1 MENTTEIVINTKYH
15 NKISVILEGLDPRY
29 CHIYEFIKAANLGVN
44 CGYCAIQQHGTA
56 TVVKTA
62 RRAQETGEP
71 AWLIAP
77 IFRRCNQTLEQYMT
91 LLGKKITPLKDTYQ
105 IWDNF
110 VGVYF
115 ELPMGVDD
123 FTGEDLLDMTRVF
136 SETYGKRIMV
146 NFTPEQIINPAFT
159 KEEAAYI
166 TDAYVKCNKY
176 EFGKELS
183 EEIDGKTFEKAE
195 DIYSYYTEKM
205 KALMPDVRVWYNPL
219 ADVNIGE
226 EKSILSLEGFK
237 KLLLKEEKAGG
248 LYVDGYKSYI
258 DRDKL
263 DWLLDAENP
272 ERWNKYIDAAKKVCG
287 ELRAIDIK

>member
-1 MENTTEIVINTKYH
+1 MENTTEIVVNKKYH
-15 NKISVILEGLDPRY
+15 DKLSVILEGHDPRY
-29 CHIYEFIKAANLGVN
+29 CHVYEFIKADKLGAN

-56 TVVKTA
+56 TVVKVG

-91 LLGKKITPLKDTYQ
+91 LLGKKINPLRDTYQ

-115 ELPMGVDD
+115 ELPMGVDG

-146 NFTPEQIINPAFT
+146 NFTPEQITNPAFT
-159 KEEAAYI
+159 KEQAAYI

-176 EFGKELS
+176 EFGKELN
-183 EEIDGKTFEKAE
+183 EEIDGKTFKSADE
-195 DIYSYYTEKM
+195 IYGYYTEKM
-205 KALMPDVRVWYNPL
+205 KALIPNVRIWYNPI
-219 ADVNIGE
+219 ANVNVGE
-226 EKSILSLEGFK
+226 QASAKSLEGFK
-237 KLLLKEEKAGG
+237 TLLLKEEKPGG

-272 ERWNKYIDAAKKVCG
+272 CCWNKYLDAAKKVCD
-287 ELRAIDIK
+287 ELKCIDIK

>member
-1 MENTTEIVINTKYH
+1 MENAAEIVVNKKYH
-15 NKISVILEGLDPRY
+15 DKLSVILEGLDPRY
-29 CHIYEFIKAANLGVN
+29 CHIYEFTKAANLGAN
-44 CGYCAIQQHGTA
+44 CGYCAIQQHGTS

-91 LLGKKITPLKDTYQ
+91 LLQKKINPLKDTYQ
-105 IWDNF
+105 VWDNF

-115 ELPMGVDD
+115 ELPMGVEG

-136 SETYGKRIMV
+136 TETFGKRIMV
-146 NFTPEQIINPAFT
+146 NFTPEQVVNPAFT
-159 KEEAAYI
+159 KEQAAFI

-176 EFGKELS
+176 PFGEPIS
-183 EEIDGKTFEKAE
+183 EKIDGETFEKSE

-205 KALMPDVRVWYNPL
+205 KALVPDARVWYNPF
-219 ADVNIGE
+219 ADVNVGE
-226 EKSILSLEGFK
+226 DASILSLEGFK
-237 KLLLKEEKAGG
+237 KLLLNEKKPGG
-248 LYVDGYKSYI
+248 LYVDAYKSYI

-272 ERWNKYIDAAKKVCG
+272 ARWNNYIVAAKKVCS
-287 ELRAIDIK
+287 ELCAIDIK